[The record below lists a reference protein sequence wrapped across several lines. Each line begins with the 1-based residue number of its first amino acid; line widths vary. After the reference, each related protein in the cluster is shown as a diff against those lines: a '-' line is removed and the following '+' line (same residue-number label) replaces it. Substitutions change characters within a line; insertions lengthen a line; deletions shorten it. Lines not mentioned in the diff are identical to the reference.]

1 MNATAYV
8 QETFPLPNWGR
19 AIVVSGYGMGAVYG
33 GVMLSDYMWLGLG
46 LIFCGMAMVFLG
58 CGWPSVY
65 RATSMRKMALW
76 IAAGAGLCFVFA
88 AQIAMRTLI

>member
-65 RATSMRKMALW
+65 RATSRRKMALW

>member
-1 MNATAYV
+1 MNATAYD
-8 QETFPLPNWGR
+8 QETFSLPNWGR

-33 GVMLSDYMWLGLG
+33 GVMLSEYMWLGMGMIFFG
-46 LIFCGMAMVFLG
+46 LAMVFLG

-65 RATSMRKMALW
+65 RARSKWEMALW
-76 IAAGAGLCFVFA
+76 IAVGAGLFFVFA